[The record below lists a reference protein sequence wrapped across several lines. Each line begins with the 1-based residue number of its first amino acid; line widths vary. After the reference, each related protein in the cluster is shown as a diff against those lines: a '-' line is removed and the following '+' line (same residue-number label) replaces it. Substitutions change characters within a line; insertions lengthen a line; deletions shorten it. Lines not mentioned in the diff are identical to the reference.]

1 MKSLK
6 IIVYDGGKEIEEIS
20 ISVSESYI
28 FYSDIHPE
36 IMMYSKEE
44 LLKEIQSR
52 L

>member
-6 IIVYDGGKEIEEIS
+6 IIIYDDGKEIEEIS
-20 ISVSESYI
+20 IAASESYI

-36 IMMYSKEE
+36 MAMFSKEE
-44 LLKEIQSR
+44 LLKEIGTR